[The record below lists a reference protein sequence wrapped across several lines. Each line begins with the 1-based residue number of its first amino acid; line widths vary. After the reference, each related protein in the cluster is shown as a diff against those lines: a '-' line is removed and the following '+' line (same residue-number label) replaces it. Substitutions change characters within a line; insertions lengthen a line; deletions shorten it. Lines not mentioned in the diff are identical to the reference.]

1 MELQSLKAATREA
14 GAKGK
19 ARQERRDGNVPGV
32 LYGGD
37 GGPVTLTINARE
49 FVKLIQAAGSH
60 AIVQIDVSNDTAVS
74 GPALLKDV
82 QYHPVRGNAIHADFQ
97 RIRLDER
104 ITTLVPLHFVGHCK
118 GLVDGG
124 VLDYQIRELE
134 IECLAL
140 EVPESIDVD
149 ITNLGI
155 GDHLY
160 VESIVVPEG
169 VSIVTASDRSAVA
182 CHAPRAIKEDS
193 GAAEGVEGAEGA
205 AAAAAPADAK
215 AAADAKAKPGAA
227 AAKPEAKKDDKGGK
241 K

>member
-1 MELQSLKAATREA
+1 MQLQTLIAATRES
-14 GAKGK
+14 GTKGK
-19 ARQERRDGNVPGV
+19 ARQQRRDGNVPGV

-37 GGPVTLTINARE
+37 GGPVTLAINARE
-49 FVKLIQAAGSH
+49 FLKLIQAHGSH
-60 AIVQIDVSNDTAVS
+60 AIVQIDVSNDAAAS

-104 ITTLVPLHFVGHCK
+104 ITTLVSLHFTGHCK

-124 VLDYQIRELE
+124 VLDYQVRELE
-134 IECLAL
+134 VECLAL
-140 EVPESIDVD
+140 EVPDKIDVD

-160 VESIVVPEG
+160 VSDIVVPEG
-169 VSIVTASDRSAVA
+169 IGVVTASDRSIVA
-182 CHAPRAIKEDS
+182 CHAPRAIKEETAV
-193 GAAEGVEGAEGA
+193 AAEGEAGAEGA
-205 AAAAAPADAK
+205 AEGAAAPADA
-215 AAADAKAKPGAA
+215 DAKAKS
-227 AAKPEAKKDDKGGK
+227 ESKDDKGGK

>member
-1 MELQSLKAATREA
+1 MQLQSLKAATREA

-60 AIVQIDVSNDTAVS
+60 ALVQIDVSNDAAAS

-140 EVPESIDVD
+140 EVPGSIDVD
-149 ITNLGI
+149 ITDLGI

-169 VSIVTASDRSAVA
+169 VSIVTDSDRSAVA
-182 CHAPRAIKEDS
+182 CHAPRAVKEETP
-193 GAAEGVEGAEGA
+193 GAAEGAEG

-215 AAADAKAKPGAA
+215 ATADAKAKPGAA

>member
-1 MELQSLKAATREA
+1 MELQSLKAATRES

-60 AIVQIDVSNDTAVS
+60 ALVQIDVSNDAAAS

-104 ITTLVPLHFVGHCK
+104 ITTLVPLHFIGHCK

-149 ITNLGI
+149 ITDLGI

-160 VESIVVPEG
+160 VSSIVVPEN
-169 VSIVTASDRSAVA
+169 VAIITATDRSAVA
-182 CHAPRAIKEDS
+182 CHAPRAVKEETP
-193 GAAEGVEGAEGA
+193 GAAAEGAEGA
-205 AAAAAPADAK
+205 AK
-215 AAADAKAKPGAA
+215 
-227 AAKPEAKKDDKGGK
+227 EGK
-241 K
+241 E